1 MAAPADLLVLNGA
14 LTQLDRAR
22 AAPKPNAVKVD
33 GRSLADLLA
42 FAPDYGALISFYNL
56 EDVPD
61 GDWSAFFLGDPSIG
75 HALASLDLAGVEA
88 MLDRLLAALR
98 DAGSVEARLERLREA
113 IAPILRLIRIHGR
126 EKTNPADLER
136 ALAGLIGSDRRDPL
150 TAPARRL
157 ALHLGGAP
165 LEHRLRHGGD
175 DWFRE
180 LLDLIEALVA
190 ALLTVLDQERLA
202 AVAALEASFEDPSH
216 PPQSA
221 LYDAFATLFRHAQ
234 DSINTFPERL
244 IRFYQ
249 SEVLRQTNR
258 AGTPDS
264 VHLTFTPAKGFARV
278 ELPRFTR
285 FLAGTD
291 SDGESIAY
299 ALDSALSVDA
309 AAVASLR
316 TLTVTSQELGEDACP
331 VPRQVLAGTVALA
344 DTAPRI
350 AEPFPLF
357 GNTSAG
363 IDGVLTTA
371 VASLGFVA
379 ASPTLMLTGG
389 TRTVTL
395 GLTIAPGSM
404 AELTKT
410 LESLGAAA
418 GGLAP
423 DDVFTS
429 LMGAAFALRYSTAGG
444 WVDIKRYDVEYPA
457 KDPFS
462 FTLSFMLNP
471 DADPFVALSTGAAGA
486 DAAAPAEG
494 ETVLGADM
502 PTLVANLLQDPVV
515 LNAPGSVI
523 AYPYALLSKMMLSAL
538 SIEVEVVGL
547 ADLQASTPAGPVDTS
562 QPFLLFGSPPA
573 KGAALEIAAPEL
585 FAKRLDSFR
594 LAIEW
599 FGLPTIKTG
608 FQGYYQAYVIDAEGR
623 TVLPGPLFNNRSF
636 KVCLAVHNPGWW
648 NVHNIPGEHH
658 LFRTENGGPVPCRDR
673 ALAPGSLFVPRV
685 KREQRLPAYYD
696 PKLSAVRL
704 RLDHP
709 DTAFGNILYAPNVM
723 AASVRLT
730 AAASACAQRCGHDP
744 PGSFDAHLGPVIAA
758 SRTAPDA
765 ELDGALEAAA
775 QGAVASLDGAALTA
789 IHDAIAASEAEP
801 GTKAAWRESLSD
813 ALGGPAA
820 AGWFRRLFPWWRPG
834 PDFAAVHSNLSAW
847 LAAHEAE
854 LAAPDSPM
862 LGKARATLEAASG
875 VLAVKSE
882 AAGQPAAIL
891 RPVAAAGLRDV
902 QAKLAKPPGEDADA
916 CIRDCM
922 KGTNL
927 LGFPNQ
933 PWLPMA
939 ASITVGYEAATELP
953 SGAEAVDR
961 PPATLFH
968 LLPLGGIREASWD
981 KGTVPLLY
989 QVDSPGAL
997 YVGLSEAATQPTL
1010 LFRLAPPPDGWSTDT
1025 PQVCWEQAAS
1035 ESEWES
1041 LTPLRDGTNDL
1052 RNSGIVSLTPAD
1064 TPADT
1069 PAAPALL
1076 RLSVPCRAAAFPML
1090 AGLATNAA
1098 MATWV
1103 GPGGGAGL
1111 GIPLPAGTI
1120 AKPASPLPA
1129 LGSIDQPL
1137 PSSGGAPADANAGF
1151 EKWLAER
1158 LRHKDRGIQPGD
1170 YSDLLLAAFPTLWQ
1184 VAVVPASD
1192 GGGGPAPGNVW
1203 IVPIPGPRTPD
1214 VSDPATPSS
1223 NATMRADMAD
1233 FLAGRISPFIQ
1244 LTVTDPPY
1252 LRMQVH
1258 ADLIFTD
1265 SDSVQA
1271 NIEQLNA
1278 ELIEFLSPWPPT
1290 TLPPRPDDYYTLKE
1304 VAHFIRNRPYVRA
1317 IISLRLIPLSIST
1330 LAGRH
1335 YLTSAASH
1343 CLKGKAQPES
1353 EPALPPRLSLSAPG
1367 PAAAGGAA

>member
-14 LTQLDRAR
+14 PTQRDRAR
-22 AAPKPNAVKVD
+22 SAPKPGAVKVD
-33 GRSLADLLA
+33 GRSLAELLA
-42 FAPDYGALISFYNL
+42 FAPDYGALISFYDLN
-56 EDVPD
+56 DVPD

-75 HALASLDLAGVEA
+75 HALASLDLAEIEA
-88 MLDRLLAALR
+88 VLDRLLAALR
-98 DAGSVEARLERLREA
+98 DAGSFETRLERLREA
-113 IAPILRLIRIHGR
+113 IAVILRLIRIHGR
-126 EKTNPADLER
+126 GETNQADLER
-136 ALAGLIGSDRRDPL
+136 ALAGLIGSDRHDPL

-165 LEHRLRHGGD
+165 LEDRLRHGGD

-190 ALLTVLDQERLA
+190 ALLTVLDQERETA
-202 AVAALEASFEDPSH
+202 RAALEASFEDPSH
-216 PPQSA
+216 PPQSG
-221 LYDAFATLFRHAQ
+221 LYDAFAKLFRHAQ

-249 SEVLRQTNR
+249 SEVLRQTSR

-264 VHLTFTPAKGFARV
+264 VYLAFTPAKGFARV
-278 ELPRFTR
+278 ELPRFTQ

-291 SDGESIAY
+291 ADGESIAY

-309 AAVASLR
+309 ASIESLR
-316 TLTVTSQELGEDACP
+316 TLTVTSQALGEDAFP
-331 VPRQVLAGTVALA
+331 IPRQVLTGSVALA
-344 DTAPRI
+344 DTVPRI

-357 GNTSAG
+357 GSTSPG

-371 VASLGFVA
+371 VASLGFIV

-395 GLTIAPGSM
+395 GLTLAPGDM

-444 WVDIKRYDVEYPA
+444 WVDIKRYDVKYPA
-457 KDPFS
+457 KDPLS
-462 FTLSFMLNP
+462 FTLSFTLGP
-471 DADPFVALSTGAAGA
+471 DADPFVALSTGAADT

-494 ETVLGADM
+494 ETVPGTDM
-502 PTLVANLLQDPVV
+502 PALAADLLQDPVV
-515 LNAPGSVI
+515 LSSPPGSVT

-538 SIEVEVVGL
+538 SIDVEVVGL
-547 ADLQASTPAGPVDTS
+547 ADLQASTPTGPVDTS
-562 QPFLLFGSPPA
+562 QPFLVFGSPPV
-573 KGAALEIAAPEL
+573 KGATLEIAAPEL
-585 FAKRLDSFR
+585 FAKCLSCFT

-608 FQGYYQAYVIDAEGR
+608 FRGYYQAYVIDADGK
-623 TVLPGPLFNNRSF
+623 TVPPGPRFDNRSF
-636 KVCLAVHNPGWW
+636 KVRLAVHNPGWW
-648 NVHNIPGEHH
+648 NVREMPNEHY
-658 LFRTENGGPVPCRDR
+658 LFRTEQDDPVPCRDST
-673 ALAPGSLFVPRV
+673 LAPGSLFRPPIKSR
-685 KREQRLPAYYD
+685 RPPAYYD

-704 RLDHP
+704 RLSRP
-709 DTAFGNILYAPNVM
+709 ETAFGNILYAPNVV

-730 AAASACAQRCGHDP
+730 AAASACAQRCGHVP
-744 PGSFDAHLGPVIAA
+744 PGSFDSELGPVIAA
-758 SRTAPDA
+758 GRTAPDA
-765 ELDGALEAAA
+765 ELDRALKAAA

-789 IHDAIAASEAEP
+789 IHEAIAASEAEP

-813 ALGGPAA
+813 ALGGPTP
-820 AGWFRRLFPWWRPG
+820 AGWFRRLFRWLRPG
-834 PDFAAVHSNLSAW
+834 PDFETVHSNLSAW

-854 LAAPDSPM
+854 LETPESTL
-862 LGKARATLEAASG
+862 LGKARAALEAASG
-875 VLAVKSE
+875 VLAVQCE
-882 AAGQPAAIL
+882 AAGQPAAIR

-902 QAKLAKPPGEDADA
+902 QAKLADSPYDDADA

-922 KGTNL
+922 KGTDL

-939 ASITVGYEAATELP
+939 ASITVDYNAATTLIFEK
-953 SGAEAVDR
+953 EAVDQ
-961 PPATLFH
+961 PPASLFH
-968 LLPLGGIREASWD
+968 MLPLGGIGQAAW
-981 KGTVPLLY
+981 KGGTVPLLY
-989 QVDSPGAL
+989 QMDSPGAL
-997 YVGLSEAATQPTL
+997 YIGLSEAATQPTL
-1010 LFRLAPPPDGWSTDT
+1010 LFQLTPPPGGWSADR
-1025 PQVCWEQAAS
+1025 PQACWAQFKGEG
-1035 ESEWES
+1035 EWPE
-1041 LTPLRDGTNDL
+1041 LPPLRDGTNDL
-1052 RNSGIVSLTPAD
+1052 RNSGIVSLKLAD
-1064 TPADT
+1064 PS
-1069 PAAPALL
+1069 AAKPLL
-1076 RLSVPCRAAAFPML
+1076 RLSVPRNAAAFPML

-1120 AKPASPLPA
+1120 AKPASPLPG
-1129 LGSIDQPL
+1129 LGSIDQPM
-1137 PSSGGAPADANAGF
+1137 PSSGGSPADIGAGF

-1158 LRHKDRGIQPGD
+1158 LRHKDRGIQPSD
-1170 YSDLLLAAFPTLWQ
+1170 YSDLLLEAFPSLWQ

-1223 NATMRADMAD
+1223 NATMRTAMAD
-1233 FLAGRISPFIQ
+1233 FLASRISPFIQ

-1252 LRMQVH
+1252 LRLQVD

-1265 SDSVQA
+1265 ADSEKA
-1271 NIEQLNA
+1271 NIERLNA

-1304 VAHFIRNRPYVRA
+1304 VAHFIRHRPYVRA
-1317 IISLRLIPLSIST
+1317 IISLRLIPVSPSILS
-1330 LAGRH
+1330 GWH

-1343 CLKGKAQPES
+1343 SLKSIQPAP
-1353 EPALPPRLSLSAPG
+1353 EPGLLPRLSLIAPG
-1367 PAAAGGAA
+1367 AAEAGGAT